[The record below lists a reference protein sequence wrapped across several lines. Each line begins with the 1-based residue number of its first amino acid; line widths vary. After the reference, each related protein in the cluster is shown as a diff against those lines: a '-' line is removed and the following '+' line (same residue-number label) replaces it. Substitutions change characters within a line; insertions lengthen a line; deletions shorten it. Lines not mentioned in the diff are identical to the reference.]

1 MANERIQQLE
11 KIIKSCIEAGVS
23 FNEYKAELDRLRGQA
38 AAPPAID
45 TATLVKQAEANQAK
59 AVTQVQE
66 AQGEVE
72 FEFEDTITDKG
83 KWAESAK
90 YVLNATG
97 NFRSKLIRYVDLSTG
112 KPQRWFICETED
124 EQVPEPSR
132 GVLVGEFGRGAG
144 IYRGIL
150 DSLGVKYKYNE
161 DNGKLTYRL
170 KLPLYFYADW
180 GVDEKAIGSVRI
192 SNITLEK
199 PAQAV

>member
-1 MANERIQQLE
+1 MANEERVKQLE

-23 FNEYKAELDRLRGQA
+23 FEEYKTELNGLQNQTVT
-38 AAPPAID
+38 PPVID
-45 TATLVKQAEANQAK
+45 TITLVKQAEANQAK
-59 AVTQVQE
+59 AKVQAEE
-66 AQGEVE
+66 AQSEV
-72 FEFEDTITDKG
+72 EFEDTITDKG

-90 YVLNATG
+90 YVLNQTG
-97 NFRSKLIRYVDLSTG
+97 NFRSKLIRYVVPSTD

-124 EQVPEPSR
+124 EQVPEPNR

-161 DNGKLTYRL
+161 DSGKLTYRL
-170 KLPLYFYADW
+170 QLPLYFYADW
-180 GVDEKAIGSVRI
+180 GSEERAIGGVRI

>member
-1 MANERIQQLE
+1 MANKERIQQLE
-11 KIIKSCIEAGVS
+11 KIIKSCIEAGVG
-23 FNEYKAELDRLRGQA
+23 FNEYKAELDGLRGQA
-38 AAPPAID
+38 PVSAPINTAA
-45 TATLVKQAEANQAK
+45 LVKQAEANQAQAVAQAQK
-59 AVTQVQE
+59 AQD
-66 AQGEVE
+66 EV
-72 FEFEDTITDKG
+72 EFEDTIADKG

-97 NFRSKLIRYVDLSTG
+97 NFRSKLVRYIDPNTD

-124 EQVPEPSR
+124 EQVPEPNC

-144 IYRGIL
+144 IYHGIL
-150 DSLGVKYKYNE
+150 DSLNIKYKYNK
-161 DNGKLTYRL
+161 DNGKLTYHL

-180 GVDEKAIGSVRI
+180 GSEERAIGGVRI